1 MTVVAGVDGCPR
13 GWVAVLLDDGGF
25 VDARVFPDAATL
37 VAGLPEPAAICVD
50 MPIGLPGAGMRRADE
65 HARALVGSSLF
76 LKFPRDVLLAETH
89 EQAVERAREHTGKGI
104 SIQAYRLRA
113 KLLDLE
119 LHLDPR
125 MAETHPELAFLAM
138 KGERPPSKHTW
149 NGLNERRV
157 LLAREGIELPH
168 PLVSGGEAPPDD
180 LLDAAAAAW
189 SARRLVRGD
198 YLVLPPDPADGEPRI
213 VF

>member
-1 MTVVAGVDGCPR
+1 
-13 GWVAVLLDDGGF
+13 VAVLVDERGF
-25 VDARVFPDAATL
+25 VDARLFPDAARL
-37 VAGLPEPAAICVD
+37 AAGLPEPEVICVD
-50 MPIGLPGAGMRRADE
+50 MPIGLPHTGPRRADE

-76 LKFPRDVLLAETH
+76 MMFPRDVHLAASHVE
-89 EQAVERAREHTGKGI
+89 AVERAREHSGKAI
-104 SIQAYRLRA
+104 TLQAFRLRA

-125 MAETHPELAFLAM
+125 MVETHPELAFLAM

-149 NGLNERRV
+149 NGLNERRT
-157 LLAREGIELPH
+157 LLAQEGIELPH
-168 PLVSGGEAPPDD
+168 PLAQGDD
-180 LLDAAAAAW
+180 VPAADVVDAAATAW
-189 SARRLVRGD
+189 SARRVARGD